1 MQNGGMPQFGAQNN
15 NQANQSGNGLASSQ
29 AQVGQAQNGQV
40 QPEQQAVFGSVA
52 PVPEKSKTFT
62 SLKKEQ
68 IMPALVAIFGFLTL
82 IFLVSTIALA
92 ASKPSSNSGT
102 KQSTSTVTASATA
115 ELMRFSPSKI
125 INPTADA
132 TYRLGTIV
140 KNADGHQVI
149 TAFADEKTN
158 NVIFEV
164 NWEFVKDYYNVNS
177 TRVDQETFRITTGEP
192 EIEVADI
199 LIGRAGSDRMDD
211 VLLILMTDGTIEYMP
226 IRSSLE
232 KYAFRM
238 IGKIADAENIV
249 KFYNV
254 YETVKGELTETL
266 VAQKANGEIV
276 DLRSQLLKIVGKD
289 TKPVNQQTSE

>member
-1 MQNGGMPQFGAQNN
+1 MQNGGMPQFGAQDNSL
-15 NQANQSGNGLASSQ
+15 ANQSGGSGMPQMQTEQPQMQ
-29 AQVGQAQNGQV
+29 AQPG
-40 QPEQQAVFGSVA
+40 QQAVFGGVA
-52 PVPEKSKTFT
+52 PVPKQSNTLT

-68 IMPALVAIFGFLTL
+68 VMPALVAIFGFLAL
-82 IFLVSTIALA
+82 IFLISTIALA
-92 ASKPSSNSGT
+92 VSKPSSDSST
-102 KQSTSTVTASATA
+102 KQNTSMVTQSATA
-115 ELMRFSPSKI
+115 ELLRFSPSKI
-125 INPTADA
+125 TNPTADA
-132 TYRLGTIV
+132 TYKLGTIV
-140 KNADGHQVI
+140 KNIDGHQVI

-192 EIEVADI
+192 EVEVADI
-199 LIGRAGSDRMDD
+199 FIGRAGNERMDD
-211 VLLILMTDGTIEYMP
+211 VLLVLMTDGTIEYMP

-232 KYAFRM
+232 KYSFRM
-238 IGKIADAENIV
+238 TGKIADAEDIV

-266 VAQKANGEIV
+266 VAQKANGEII

-289 TKPVNQQTSE
+289 TKPVNQQTNE